1 MRTLSILGSTG
12 SIGQS
17 TLKVAAAHQDK
28 FKIGV
33 LTAQNSVE
41 QLAKQA
47 IQFNAKHAVIGEES
61 HYQDLKDA
69 LSGTGITS
77 AAGERAICEA
87 ALMPADITMAAIVGM
102 AGLRSLMC
110 AIEQGNIVA
119 IANKEPLVSAGDFV
133 LEACKKYGA
142 TLLPVDSEHNAVFQ
156 VFENDN
162 KAAIEKIV
170 LTASGGPFREWP
182 LEKIMTATPE
192 QAVNHPNWSMGAK
205 ISVDSASMM
214 NKALEVI
221 EAQKLF
227 DLLSDKIEV
236 LVHPQSVIHSMVE
249 YKDGSTLCQMGAS
262 DMCTPITNV
271 LGWPERIASPGD
283 KLDLVGLSE
292 LTFEAVDHE
301 RFPAVKMAYDCIEQ
315 GQDACITL
323 NAANE
328 VAVAA
333 FLDHKIAFL
342 DIYKI
347 VSEALDNLDSA
358 PLKSLNDI
366 ENYDIVARLKAESII
381 EALKFEC
388 VS

>member
-1 MRTLSILGSTG
+1 MRTLNILGSTG

-17 TLKVAAAHQDK
+17 TLKVVKAHADK

-33 LTAQNSVE
+33 LTAQSRVDLLI
-41 QLAKQA
+41 QQA
-47 IQFNAKHAVIGEES
+47 IEFKASKAVIGDEAL
-61 HYQDLKDA
+61 YAKLKEG
-69 LSGTGITS
+69 LSGYDIEC
-77 AAGERAICEA
+77 AAGEKAIEEA
-87 ALMPADITMAAIVGM
+87 GSILADITMAAIVGM
-102 AGLRSLMC
+102 AGLPSLMR

-119 IANKEPLVSAGDFV
+119 IANKEPLVAAGPLV
-133 LEACKKYGA
+133 MAACQEFGT

-156 VFENDN
+156 VFEQSN
-162 KAAIEKIV
+162 KASIEKII

-182 LEKIMTATPE
+182 IEKIAIATPQ
-192 QAVNHPNWSMGAK
+192 QAINHPNWDMGSK

-221 EAQKLF
+221 EAQRLF
-227 DLLSDKIEV
+227 DVSSSQIEV

-249 YKDGSTLCQMGAS
+249 YSDGSTLCQMGAS

-271 LGWPERIASPGD
+271 LSWPQRLSSPGD
-283 KLDLVGLSE
+283 KLDLVKLGQLS
-292 LTFEAVDHE
+292 FEEPDHM
-301 RFPAVKMAYDCIEQ
+301 RFPAIKMAYESLNS
-315 GQDACITL
+315 GLASCITL

-347 VSEALDNLDSA
+347 VSEALDKLESA

-366 ENYDIVARLKAESII
+366 VNYDTLSRLKAESII
-381 EALKFEC
+381 EALKLKD